1 MGPTLAIVSAVSAVA
16 GAVGGMQK
24 MRAANQEAMF
34 QEQQAGIAAQEAQKS
49 ALQKAQEVEA
59 FAQEQ
64 TMRYAKSGVTLA
76 GSPALVIAATRRK
89 GAEEVTALERQGAMQ
104 KSLLENRAWQ
114 TRASGRSA
122 LLGSL
127 AGSATS
133 VMSNYA
139 LGKKIG
145 LYGGTPATSAA
156 SVPVSPLQLP
166 GSSGYA

>member
-145 LYGGTPATSAA
+145 LYGNGTAA
-156 SVPVSPLQLP
+156 SVAVSPLQLP